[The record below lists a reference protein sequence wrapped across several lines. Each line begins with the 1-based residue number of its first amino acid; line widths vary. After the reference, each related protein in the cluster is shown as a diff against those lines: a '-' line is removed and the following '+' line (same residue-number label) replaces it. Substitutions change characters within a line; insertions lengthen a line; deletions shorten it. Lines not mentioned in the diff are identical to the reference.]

1 MPLIP
6 QSVAGDVLM
15 DFDSLKAAQSGL
27 GTVRSGLYYVILT
40 SSCCCLPCVP
50 PWPVIICMNISH
62 CIGSRTWMPL
72 QAACPCRFSIAV
84 DRVLK
89 KRKKKKEPLLQAAVI
104 VMDKSTDIVD
114 AIARSV
120 MGSFRP
126 SYCDTALPLAE
137 TFECCVVGVTTLGH
151 G

>member
-1 MPLIP
+1 VPLIP

-89 KRKKKKEPLLQAAVI
+89 KEKRKAASAAGSGHRDGQEHRRRRCHRTV
-104 VMDKSTDIVD
+104 STGLVATVVLRHCLAAGRDI
-114 AIARSV
+114 
-120 MGSFRP
+120 
-126 SYCDTALPLAE
+126 
-137 TFECCVVGVTTLGH
+137 
-151 G
+151 